1 MKNFDSL
8 FKDVFSTSKIN
19 IGIEDKSF
27 EILKS
32 FGSIR
37 FKIEFRGPHSSDKIK
52 VDITKGE
59 IILFPVERK
68 PVFNIYSDFEEEQK
82 IVIKAYSL
90 KEVLIEKMVALMGRR
105 IPRDLYD
112 FYYLTE
118 KENMELEEVYTE
130 FMRKAENKEHNPR
143 DFLAKV
149 KSKETS
155 LKMDWEKI
163 LSGQM
168 RKGEL
173 PPFNEVWRKTSVN
186 FKKLM
191 KLIEK

>member
-1 MKNFDSL
+1 
-8 FKDVFSTSKIN
+8 
-19 IGIEDKSF
+19 
-27 EILKS
+27 
-32 FGSIR
+32 
-37 FKIEFRGPHSSDKIK
+37 
-52 VDITKGE
+52 
-59 IILFPVERK
+59 
-68 PVFNIYSDFEEEQK
+68 
-82 IVIKAYSL
+82 
-90 KEVLIEKMVALMGRR
+90 MVALMGRR

-173 PPFNEVWRKTSVN
+173 PPFNEVWRKASVN
-186 FKKLM
+186 LKKLM